1 MRNQNV
7 TLNSSNACG
16 MMPIAWIMFSCE
28 PETSRRNSVAVG
40 RGISSSLLSTAVD
53 PPLLCVPNAGVPG
66 AGLIPVET
74 TSLFQW
80 MRGRVKMRDTHWWV
94 VIRR

>member
-7 TLNSSNACG
+7 TLNSSNAAG
-16 MMPIAWIMFSCE
+16 MMPIAWIIFSCG

-40 RGISSSLLSTAVD
+40 RGIKSSPSSIAVD
-53 PPLLCVPNAGVPG
+53 LPLLCVPNAEVLG

-74 TSLFQW
+74 TSLSQW
-80 MRGRVKMRDTHWWV
+80 TRGRIKTRDTHWWV